1 MYGDEKNIGR
11 VFFTNLGCPK
21 NEVDEHT
28 WLCHLSES
36 GFKMV
41 REPEQADFIFVNTC
55 AFIED
60 ARRESQEVIENL
72 GKIKDKDQKKRIFI
86 TGCWAQ
92 KEGDKLFN
100 RFPFIDGV
108 LGNLDIQ
115 NSFDTFISNSDKL
128 ENFTHIP
135 QKPSNWYPATNIL
148 PKTFPYAYLKIA
160 EGCDNNCT
168 YCLLPSIRDSYRSIP
183 INILLEQASFLA
195 KNDFKEIILVAQDT
209 SRYGQDLEDEMN
221 LPMLLE
227 KLNEIEGNFK
237 IRVMYAHPLRVTQEL
252 IEKISHLPKVIKY
265 LDIPLQHYDSEIL
278 SAMGRGYSHE
288 YIDKLTETIHS
299 IDNEIVMR
307 TTFIVGFPG
316 ETDAKFEQLLN
327 FVSRNE
333 FLHIGIFQYSL
344 ELGTAASRLPNRIP
358 DDIINLRKDLI
369 EMTHSQFLFQHN
381 QKKVGSVVN
390 AIIES
395 KAIMDGFSIARMD
408 EDAPEI
414 DRHIKV
420 QGVFYPGDRIKIRII
435 KALTNDF
442 LGIAAE

>member
-1 MYGDEKNIGR
+1 MYEDEKNIGR

-21 NEVDEHT
+21 NEVDEHI
-28 WLCHLSES
+28 WLSHLSES
-36 GFKMV
+36 GFEMV
-41 REPEQADFIFVNTC
+41 RNPEQADFIFVNTC
-55 AFIED
+55 AFIAD
-60 ARRESQEVIENL
+60 ARRESKEVIESL

-92 KEGDKLFN
+92 KEGNKLFN

-115 NSFDTFISNSDKL
+115 GSFDTFISNFDKL

-135 QKPSNWYPATNIL
+135 QTPSIWYPATNIL

-160 EGCDNNCT
+160 EGCDNHCT
-168 YCLLPSIRDSYRSIP
+168 YCLLPSIRNSYRSIP
-183 INILLEQASFLA
+183 INILIEQASFLVA
-195 KNDFKEIILVAQDT
+195 NDFKEIILVAQDT
-209 SRYGQDLEDEMN
+209 SRYGQDLEDEVN
-221 LPMLLE
+221 LSKLLE
-227 KLNEIEGNFK
+227 KLDAIEGNFR
-237 IRVMYAHPLRVTQEL
+237 IRVMYVHPLRVTQKL
-252 IEKISHLPKVIKY
+252 IEKISYLPKVIKY
-265 LDIPLQHYDSEIL
+265 LDLPLQHYDSEIL
-278 SAMGRGYSHE
+278 STMGRGYSHE
-288 YIDKLTETIHS
+288 YIDKMIEMIHS

-316 ETDAKFEQLLN
+316 ETDAMFERLLN

-333 FLHIGIFQYSL
+333 FLHVGIFQYSL
-344 ELGTAASRLPNRIP
+344 ELGTEASRLPGRIP

-369 EMTHSQFLFQHN
+369 EMTHNQFLFEHN
-381 QKKVGSVVN
+381 QKMVGRVVN
-390 AIIES
+390 ALIES

-420 QGVFYPGDRIKIRII
+420 QGIFYPGERVEIRII

-442 LGIAAE
+442 LGIAEE